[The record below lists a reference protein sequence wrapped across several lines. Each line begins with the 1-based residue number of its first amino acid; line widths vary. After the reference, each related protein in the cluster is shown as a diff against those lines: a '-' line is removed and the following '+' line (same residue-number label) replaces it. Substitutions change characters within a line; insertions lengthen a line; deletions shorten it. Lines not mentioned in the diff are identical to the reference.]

1 MPALCWLCSV
11 PWAAGTVSWALG
23 EDWEPWGIPIPP
35 PHPGLSPT
43 SSPELRHT
51 RLRHTGVAASSPT
64 FFFFSSSLLF
74 LGVGGGRGRED
85 QPVNVDVG

>member
-23 EDWEPWGIPIPP
+23 EDREPWGIPIPP
-35 PHPGLSPT
+35 HPGLSAT
-43 SSPELRHT
+43 SSPE
-51 RLRHTGVAASSPT
+51 LRHTGVAASSPT
-64 FFFFSSSLLF
+64 LFFFSSSLLF
-74 LGVGGGRGRED
+74 LGAGGGRGRED